1 MKSRVSDASRDR
13 DSPQYLLD
21 RLNGVRERGTGWRA
35 HCPAHDDGRPSL
47 DIDLGDDG
55 RILLICR
62 SAGCSAQAIVGAVG
76 LTLRDLQPPSGPYPP
91 HGGPRP
97 KKKELTFATIDEAV
111 QAACGSAR
119 HGGSWVYQDADGQ
132 DSMLV
137 VRRDLRDGS
146 KDFRQLHRAQ
156 GLWAFGSPTGPRHLL
171 DLPRLL
177 RREAD
182 HAFVVEG
189 EKCVDA
195 LNEVGLLA
203 TTSSGGANSPQRSDW
218 AALAPYAVTI
228 LIDNDDPGRTYGQR
242 VSRILLA
249 QNPGARVSIL
259 ALADLPVH
267 GDVVDWIAAR
277 RDEGLDN
284 DAIAEQLSTLE
295 GERIRASAES
305 KDNREVEYDREPVL
319 TRMADIESQE
329 VEWLWKGRV
338 PLGRLT
344 LLVGAPGTGKS
355 YVTTD
360 IAARV
365 STGTAF
371 PDGAPCVHG
380 EAILISAE
388 DDPADT
394 IRPRLDALG
403 ADVTR
408 VHLLVTVRCKS
419 AGRTRETLFTL
430 KDLDA
435 LDKALG
441 SHPACRLVVVDPIGS
456 FLGGDVDSYRD
467 NEVRSVLAPL
477 AALAQKHRVAIIVV
491 MHRRKGTGGRADEL
505 ALGSVAFTGIARAVW
520 HVTKDAKDAA
530 RRLLLAG
537 KQNLSPEGHGLAFRI
552 EHEGPVG
559 RLVWERAPVKMSAD
573 EALRDERAAEES
585 KPGPIPRRR
594 AEAEE
599 WLKELLADGS
609 LAAAHVEREAKA
621 AGLAWRTVQRACR
634 NLGIKPRRDRFDG
647 GWTWDLPAE
656 DANSPSS

>member
-1 MKSRVSDASRDR
+1 MKSGIGDASRDR
-13 DSPQYLLD
+13 DSPQHLLD
-21 RLNGVRERGTGWRA
+21 RLNGVRERGKGWRA

-76 LTLRDLQPPSGPYPP
+76 LTLGDLQPPSGPHPP
-91 HGGPRP
+91 QGSPRP
-97 KKKELTFATIDEAV
+97 QRKEQAFATLDEAV
-111 QAACGSAR
+111 QAACGTAH

-132 DSMLV
+132 DTMLV

-146 KDFRQLHRAQ
+146 KDFRQFHRAQ
-156 GLWAFGSPTGPRHLL
+156 GLWAFRAPTGPRPLL
-171 DLPRLL
+171 GLPRLL

-195 LNEVGLLA
+195 LTEVGLLA

-218 AALAPYAVTI
+218 TALAPYAVTI
-228 LIDNDDPGRTYGQR
+228 LTDNDDPGRTFGQK
-242 VSRILLA
+242 VSQILLA
-249 QNPGARVSIL
+249 QNPAARVSIL
-259 ALADLPVH
+259 ALAGLPVH

-277 RDEGLDN
+277 RQEGLDN
-284 DAIAEQLSTLE
+284 GAIAEQLSTLE
-295 GERIRASAES
+295 GEHVRASEEAKNE
-305 KDNREVEYDREPVL
+305 REVDYDREPIL
-319 TRMADIESQE
+319 TRMADIEPQD
-329 VEWLWKGRV
+329 VDWLWKGRV

-344 LLVGAPGTGKS
+344 LFVGAPGTGKS

-365 STGTAF
+365 TTGTAF
-371 PDGAPCVHG
+371 PDGAPCVQG

-403 ADVTR
+403 ADATR
-408 VHLLVTVRCKS
+408 VHLLVTVRCRS
-419 AGRTRETLFTL
+419 AGKTRETLFTL

-435 LDKALG
+435 LDKALE

-467 NEVRSVLAPL
+467 NEVRSVLAPI
-477 AALAQKHRVAIIVV
+477 AALAQKYRVAVIVV
-491 MHRRKGTGGRADEL
+491 MHRRKGTGGRADDL

-530 RRLLLAG
+530 RRLVLAG
-537 KQNLSPEGHGLAFRI
+537 KQNLSPESHGLAFRI
-552 EHEGPVG
+552 EHEGQVG
-559 RLVWERAPVKMSAD
+559 KLVWDRAPVKMSAD
-573 EALRDERAAEES
+573 DALRDERAAEES
-585 KPGPIPRRR
+585 KPGPAPERR
-594 AEAEE
+594 EKAEE
-599 WLKELLADGS
+599 WLKDLLAGGS
-609 LAAAHVEREAKA
+609 LAAAHVQREAKA

-634 NLGIKPRRDRFDG
+634 SLGIQPRRERFDG
-647 GWTWDLPAE
+647 GWTWNLPTE
-656 DANSPSS
+656 DASSPGT